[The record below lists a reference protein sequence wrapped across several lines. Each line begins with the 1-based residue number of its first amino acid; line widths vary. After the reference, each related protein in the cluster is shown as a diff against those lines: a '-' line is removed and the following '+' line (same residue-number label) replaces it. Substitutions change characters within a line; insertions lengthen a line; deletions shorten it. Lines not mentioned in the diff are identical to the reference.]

1 MKLHILALIA
11 VFLAAITSFAA
22 DAAPQPAALPR
33 LVDLGADRCIPCRM
47 MAPILDELSKDY
59 AGQMEIVFIDVWKNR
74 EEGERYGIRAIPTQ
88 IFYGADGRE
97 LYRHEGFYP
106 KADILAKWREL
117 GIELKA
123 PTVETAQQ

>member
-1 MKLHILALIA
+1 MKLPVIAFIA
-11 VFLAAITSFAA
+11 VFFAALTSFAA
-22 DAAPQPAALPR
+22 DAAQQTAALPR

-59 AGQMEIVFIDVWKNR
+59 AGQIKVEFIDVWKNR
-74 EEGERYGIRAIPTQ
+74 EEGERYGIRSIPTQ

-106 KADILAKWREL
+106 KADIIARWKAL
-117 GIELKA
+117 GVELKA
-123 PTVETAQQ
+123 PVVEPKP